1 MRWLVG
7 VSLLGALLGA
17 LLAAPAQHVQG
28 RPKAAAMAPASG
40 SVPPAAAAL
49 GPRWDFVVRI
59 PDLAKGIAEVSWTL
73 QGFIPGRLRV
83 CGDMDGAGAYVQGL
97 EQLGGE
103 SGPAQPLPR
112 DGVCWLATVD
122 GAPTRLRY
130 RYDLRALARDQG
142 SVDYAEQLGDT
153 YIFNDETL
161 LLRPDPLP
169 RGRPP
174 AAITVEFLLPD
185 GVSLT
190 APYARLPGPGLRFRL
205 DAEQYDGGNYI
216 TVGQVA
222 SLGLIRLPHTA
233 VDLNVLAWPR
243 RASDAALRSWIET
256 AVGAVDRFYGALL
269 HDRVHVVLVPVPGSR
284 KPALFGSV
292 MRRGL
297 ASVVLYI
304 GAGCERFDFQQE
316 WVAVHELFHLGNPL
330 TDGKMSWFVEGFT
343 TYYQDVLRARL
354 GALTKGAT
362 WGDLWDGVRRFC
374 QPTDGV
380 SLAEESAG
388 LRRTH
393 RYTRVYWGGACVAL
407 LADIAIREHSRG
419 QTSLDDVLRAL
430 RQQSLRS
437 AVDEDEVVA
446 ALDRAAG
453 RPLVKALLK
462 ERRAVPVRET
472 LARLGVIPTGDETVE
487 LRDDAPLAG
496 LRRGMF

>member
-1 MRWLVG
+1 MRWLV
-7 VSLLGALLGA
+7 VLALLGA
-17 LLAAPAQHVQG
+17 LLPAQRVQG
-28 RPKAAAMAPASG
+28 R
-40 SVPPAAAAL
+40 PPAAAAA
-49 GPRWDFVVRI
+49 GSRAAASPRWDFVVRF
-59 PDLAKGIAEVSWTL
+59 PDLQGIAEVAWTL
-73 QGFIPGRLRV
+73 HGFASGRLRV
-83 CGDMDGAGAYVQGL
+83 CADMDGAGEYVRDL
-97 EQLGGE
+97 VQLAGE

-112 DGVCWLATVD
+112 DGTCWLATVD

-130 RYDLRALARDQG
+130 RYDLRSLARDQS
-142 SVDYAEQLGDT
+142 SVDYAEQLGDSF
-153 YIFNDETL
+153 IFNDETL

-174 AAITVEFLLPD
+174 AAITVEFQLPA
-185 GVSLT
+185 GASLT
-190 APYARLPGPGLRFRL
+190 APYARLAEPGLRFRL

-222 SLGLIRLPHTA
+222 SLGQIRLPHTT
-233 VDLNVLAWPR
+233 VDLNVLRWPR
-243 RASDAALRSWIET
+243 RASDAALRGWIET
-256 AVGAVDRFYGALL
+256 AVGAVDRFYGTLL
-269 HDRVHVVLVPVPGSR
+269 HDRVHVTLVPVPGSR

-304 GAGCERFDFQQE
+304 GAGCERFDFREE

-343 TYYQDVLRARL
+343 TYYQDVLRGRL
-354 GALTKGAT
+354 RALTPAAT

-374 QPTDGV
+374 QPTGGA
-380 SLAEESAG
+380 SLAEESES

-407 LADIAIREHSRG
+407 LTDIAIREHSRG
-419 QTSLDDVLRAL
+419 QVTLDDVLRAL
-430 RQQSLRS
+430 RQQSLR
-437 AVDEDEVVA
+437 APVEEDEVIA

-453 RPLVKALLK
+453 RPLVKALLA
-462 ERRAVPVRET
+462 ERRAIAVREA

-496 LRRGMF
+496 LRRAMF

>member
-1 MRWLVG
+1 MRWLV
-7 VSLLGALLGA
+7 VLCVLGALL
-17 LLAAPAQHVQG
+17 PAQRVQS
-28 RPKAAAMAPASG
+28 R
-40 SVPPAAAAL
+40 PPAAAAAAAL
-49 GPRWDFVVRI
+49 AASRPAASLRWDFVVRL
-59 PDLAKGIAEVSWTL
+59 PDLAQGIAEVAWTL
-73 QGFIPGRLRV
+73 HGFAPGRLRV
-83 CGDMDGAGAYVQGL
+83 CADMDGAGEYVRDL
-97 EQLGGE
+97 EQLAGE

-112 DGVCWLATVD
+112 DGSCWLATLD

-130 RYDLRALARDQG
+130 RYDLRSLARDQG
-142 SVDYAEQLGDT
+142 SVDYAEQLGDS

-169 RGRPP
+169 RGQKGPP
-174 AAITVEFLLPD
+174 AAITVEFQLPA

-190 APYARLPGPGLRFRL
+190 APYARLPEPGLRFRL

-222 SLGLIRLPHTA
+222 SLGLIRLPHTT
-233 VDLNVLAWPR
+233 VDLNVLRWPR
-243 RASDAALRSWIET
+243 RSSDAALRGWIET

-269 HDRVHVVLVPVPGSR
+269 HDRVHVLLVPVPGSR

-304 GAGCERFDFQQE
+304 GAGCERFDFSEE

-343 TYYQDVLRARL
+343 TYYQDVLRGRL
-354 GALTKGAT
+354 GALTPAAT

-374 QPTDGV
+374 QPRDGV
-380 SLAEESAG
+380 SLAEESAW

-407 LADIAIREHSRG
+407 LSDLAIREHSRG
-419 QTSLDDVLRAL
+419 QVTLDDVLRSL

-437 AVDEDEVVA
+437 PVEEEEVVA

-462 ERRAVPVRET
+462 ERRAIAVREA

-496 LRRGMF
+496 LRRAMF